1 MNEEEFAELSA
12 GHALGA
18 LSPEDER
25 AYADA
30 LAAHPEWAAIV
41 DVDAET
47 VVVLAEGVAD
57 VAPPVDMRSR
67 LLSRIARESAA
78 PAADPTTAAAG
89 ATEDAPAVPP
99 LPEVPASIAAD
110 APPAPSAGPPT
121 EVVQAIERRTWTRG
135 LFGLVASIVLLVG
148 LGWGAGALA
157 NLWADP
163 PAVQALEEIE
173 QAPDAESA
181 TAELADGGEATV
193 HWSESLGKV
202 VLVADGLPEIPSDR
216 TFELWFVRG
225 EEAISA
231 GTFDASGAESTTLLT
246 GAVEP
251 GDTIAITV
259 EQAGGSP
266 DGDPTTDP
274 IVAIPTA

>member
-1 MNEEEFAELSA
+1 MNEAEFAELSA

-30 LAAHPEWAAIV
+30 LAAHPEWASIA

-67 LLSRIARESAA
+67 LLSRIARDSTPSADEPPVTDA
-78 PAADPTTAAAG
+78 VSP
-89 ATEDAPAVPP
+89 EDAPALPP
-99 LPEVPASIAAD
+99 LPGVPAAVAAD
-110 APPAPSAGPPT
+110 APPPPSAGPPT

-173 QAPDAESA
+173 RAPDADSA
-181 TAELADGGEATV
+181 TATIEDGGEATV

-202 VLVADGLPEIPSDR
+202 VLVAEGLPEIPSDR

-231 GTFDASGAESTTLLT
+231 GIFDADGAESTALLR
-246 GAVEP
+246 GPMQP
-251 GDTIAITV
+251 GDTIAVTV
-259 EQAGGSP
+259 EQAGGAP
-266 DGDPTTDP
+266 EGDPTTDP

>member
-1 MNEEEFAELSA
+1 MNEAEFAELSA

-18 LSPEDER
+18 LSREDER
-25 AYADA
+25 AYAEA
-30 LAAHPEWAAIV
+30 LAAHPEWASIA

-47 VVVLAEGVAD
+47 AVVLAEGVAD

-67 LLSRIARESAA
+67 LLSRIAREQAA
-78 PAADPTTAAAG
+78 PVDAG
-89 ATEDAPAVPP
+89 GPEDAGEADVAPTVPP
-99 LPEVPASIAAD
+99 LPEVPAAVAAD
-110 APPAPSAGPPT
+110 APPPPSAGPPT
-121 EVVQAIERRTWTRG
+121 EVVQTIERRLWTRG

-157 NLWADP
+157 TLWATP

-181 TAELADGGEATV
+181 TADLGDGGAATV
-193 HWSESLGKV
+193 HWSESLGTV
-202 VLVADGLPEIPSDR
+202 VLVAEGLPEIGSER
-216 TFELWFVRG
+216 TFEAWFVRG

-231 GTFDASGAESTTLLT
+231 GTFDAGGAESTTLLD
-246 GAVEP
+246 GAMLP
-251 GDTIAITV
+251 GDTIAVTV
-259 EQAGGSP
+259 EQAGGAP

>member
-25 AYADA
+25 AYAEA
-30 LAAHPEWAAIV
+30 LASHPEWASIA

-47 VVVLAEGVAD
+47 AAVLAEGVAD

-78 PAADPTTAAAG
+78 PADDAADVAPPT
-89 ATEDAPAVPP
+89 VPP
-99 LPEVPASIAAD
+99 LPPVPASVAAD

-121 EVVQAIERRTWTRG
+121 EVVQAIERRTWTRA

-173 QAPDAESA
+173 QAPDAASA

-202 VLVADGLPEIPSDR
+202 VLVAEGLPEIPSDR

-231 GTFDASGAESTTLLT
+231 GTFERDGAESTALLS
-246 GAVEP
+246 GPMQP
-251 GDTIAITV
+251 GDTIAVTV
-259 EQAGGSP
+259 EQAGGAP
-266 DGDPTTDP
+266 EGDPTTDP